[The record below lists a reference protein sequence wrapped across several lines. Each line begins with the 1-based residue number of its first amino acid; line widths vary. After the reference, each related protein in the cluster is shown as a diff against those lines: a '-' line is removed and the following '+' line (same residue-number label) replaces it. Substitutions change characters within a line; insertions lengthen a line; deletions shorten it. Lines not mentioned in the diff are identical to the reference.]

1 MSLELG
7 RNVVKRLLLIVTVLV
22 AGCGS
27 IPSESALNNPYKE
40 VNVQTRDVEAKR
52 VLTGSQ
58 NLVLVYA
65 RGLCCPSCSL
75 GVRKTMSR
83 LSFVNTDA
91 PKKGIILDAEHQLVH
106 VTLRSNTKAN
116 SADIWQ
122 AVEDAGYDPVTI
134 YTFNAGAVGTEHH
147 QSK

>member
-1 MSLELG
+1 
-7 RNVVKRLLLIVTVLV
+7 
-22 AGCGS
+22 
-27 IPSESALNNPYKE
+27 
-40 VNVQTRDVEAKR
+40 
-52 VLTGSQ
+52 
-58 NLVLVYA
+58 
-65 RGLCCPSCSL
+65 
-75 GVRKTMSR
+75 MSR